1 MNYRPTFT
9 ATVQTVGLYAAGFI
23 IPVVGQVLA
32 LITPVPLILVSLRN
46 GRKEGFV
53 ALGAS
58 AALIAVLGGWQA
70 AAILLFTF
78 GLMSVGIAEGMR
90 RQMKPEQVSLLGG
103 LLPVAVIGLAVAFY
117 FFRVGKSPV
126 GAIEDYLRT
135 SLAEA
140 AALYTK
146 MGLND
151 MAATV
156 TSVSDTFV
164 HYLVR
169 LIPAITIATSVTQ
182 AATCYSFSRAV
193 IIRKD
198 PASPTRKPT
207 LSLIMAC
214 AGHLGVGIDSGPRA
228 PRRPQRD
235 FTAHWLEPRHSLC
248 CCVFGPGHCH
258 RRILSQKSAYQAV
271 RSRFDPRPHPGHAVF
286 GVCHCPRHRG
296 YMGGRPQSTRTCCK
310 GLSSAR
316 PVFSSF
322 SRRRSFPINMF
333 NRKKSFFRLSTA
345 YALNLLM
352 ATGRP
357 DGAWLSPHN
366 PCLLPFLFFSLFT
379 LFCYNVREV
388 V

>member
-1 MNYRPTFT
+1 MNYRPIFT

-193 IIRKD
+193 ITRKD
-198 PASPTRKPT
+198 PASPLAGQPS
-207 LSLIMAC
+207 LSLWHAPDTWVWGLIAALALLVVPNGTSRLIGWNLAILFAVVYLAQGIAIVEFYLRKAHIKPFVRGLILALILAMPSLVFAI
-214 AGHLGVGIDSGPRA
+214 ALGIVDIWADVRKVRGPVLKA
-228 PRRPQRD
+228 
-235 FTAHWLEPRHSLC
+235 
-248 CCVFGPGHCH
+248 
-258 RRILSQKSAYQAV
+258 
-271 RSRFDPRPHPGHAVF
+271 
-286 GVCHCPRHRG
+286 
-296 YMGGRPQSTRTCCK
+296 
-310 GLSSAR
+310 
-316 PVFSSF
+316 
-322 SRRRSFPINMF
+322 
-333 NRKKSFFRLSTA
+333 
-345 YALNLLM
+345 
-352 ATGRP
+352 
-357 DGAWLSPHN
+357 
-366 PCLLPFLFFSLFT
+366 
-379 LFCYNVREV
+379 
-388 V
+388 